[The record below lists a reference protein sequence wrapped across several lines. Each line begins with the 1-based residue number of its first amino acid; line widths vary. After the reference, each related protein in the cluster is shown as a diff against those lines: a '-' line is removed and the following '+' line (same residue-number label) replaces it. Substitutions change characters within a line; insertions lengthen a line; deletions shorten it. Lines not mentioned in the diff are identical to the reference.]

1 MFSYV
6 AGGASGDLSIENR
19 ADLNEPH
26 AFASFKGLAVLD
38 DKARVRFQTTAHHA
52 AAHGTSRQLYKNI
65 LAGESQSEFDSLV
78 DVEPGAAKAD
88 TKQLARSLLLSDK
101 ARAQARPILRIRHDD
116 VACVHGATVGRLEKD
131 ELFYLTSRGLA
142 KDQARLILTV
152 AFAEELLAALE
163 PGMRRELSQSV
174 HRQLGRML
182 QMELIAA

>member
-1 MFSYV
+1 M
-6 AGGASGDLSIENR
+6 
-19 ADLNEPH
+19 
-26 AFASFKGLAVLD
+26 
-38 DKARVRFQTTAHHA
+38 
-52 AAHGTSRQLYKNI
+52 
-65 LAGESQSEFDSLV
+65 
-78 DVEPGAAKAD
+78 EPGAAKAD

-101 ARAQARPILRIRHDD
+101 ARARARPILRIRHDD